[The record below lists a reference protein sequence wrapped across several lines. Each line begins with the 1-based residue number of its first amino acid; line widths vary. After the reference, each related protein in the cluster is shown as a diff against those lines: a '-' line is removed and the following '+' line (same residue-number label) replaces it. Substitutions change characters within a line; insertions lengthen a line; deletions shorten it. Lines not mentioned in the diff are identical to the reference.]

1 LLLTGMLEYAY
12 SVQGYGPLKQ
22 IPAYYGMIWISLPL
36 TLGMIFSDKPAVTV
50 LSKGWLDIWTQMAP
64 TLNITL
70 NAKVSVID
78 RVT

>member
-1 LLLTGMLEYAY
+1 MLEYAY

-36 TLGMIFSDKPAVTV
+36 TLGLIFSDKPAVTV

-64 TLNITL
+64 TLCITANAQVTNIT
-70 NAKVSVID
+70 
-78 RVT
+78 RMP